1 MAQQPPSYR
10 PANPKRLAELRAM
23 PRCPECKALLKVCG
37 GKH

>member
-1 MAQQPPSYR
+1 MAQIDPR
-10 PANPKRLAELRAM
+10 NLVVNPKRLAELKAM